1 MPRLKIIFGYLLLLA
16 ILLFSLFFVRREMEN
31 LARFDHQDVAWADSL
46 LALLRAKD
54 ANTLQ
59 LLRTLS
65 RINEEQLSTEEVE
78 HLFAT
83 QDSVFTQQRVQHRV
97 ITHRDT
103 VMTAPRK
110 KSFLKRLG
118 EVFVPSKQDTAIEVK
133 TSREYAVDTLLEA
146 YNPTDSLQERLRDV
160 VRQKQ
165 MENRTV
171 RRRKQ
176 RLQRLD
182 NELTARIDS
191 LLKSYEEE
199 TLERTRGEALR
210 QQEIRRQSARTI
222 GGIAAGAL
230 LLSVC
235 FLIVIGRD
243 IARNNRYRRQL
254 EEARSRAEEL
264 LKAREQLMLAITHDF
279 KAPLSSIMGYADL
292 LSCQATDE
300 QQRSC
305 LDNLKSSS
313 EHLLRLVTDLL
324 DFHRLDLHKA
334 ELHRVGFLPSQLL
347 DEVRLCFEPL
357 AAAKGIALHCE
368 VDAALAGRYI
378 SDPLRLRQILN
389 NLLSNAIKFTE
400 QGSVTLTA
408 RYTDRRLTLSV
419 ADTGKGM
426 QPADCRRIFQAF
438 TRLPGAQGKE
448 GFGLGLSIVHKLVQ
462 LLEGTIDVES
472 QPGKGSTF
480 TVCLPLYPV
489 ANKKDDGKEEKRETV
504 KTASAASAGKEE
516 QPPLPSAPSLK
527 RLLLIDDDRIQ
538 LQLTAAMLK
547 QGGLDSVACSQVDEL
562 LDALRTDR
570 FDLLLTDVQMPAMD
584 GFSLLELLRPFN
596 IPQARTLPVLAV
608 TARSDMRREEF
619 TSHGFAGCLY
629 KPFTLGE
636 LLREVGR
643 TGLLPTTTCD
653 APAPATPV
661 SAPAPAFDLSALT
674 AFSTDDPEASAAI
687 LQSFV
692 AETRQNADRL
702 RQAIDAR
709 DADAA
714 SAVAHKMLPVFTM
727 IGAEELCGYLR
738 RLEALRGHSFSEEAA
753 AWGASALAGVG
764 EVMAQSTTSCRLSSS
779 SGLS

>member
-31 LARFDHQDVAWADSL
+31 QARFDHQDVAWADSL

-103 VMTAPRK
+103 VMTPPRK

-133 TSREYAVDTLLEA
+133 TSREYAVDTLLEV

-222 GGIAAGAL
+222 GSIAAGAL
-230 LLSVC
+230 LLAVC

-305 LDNLKSSS
+305 LDNLKNSS

-334 ELHRVGFLPSQLL
+334 ELHRVGFHPSQLL

-408 RYTDRRLTLSV
+408 RYADHRLTLSV

-426 QPADCRRIFQAF
+426 QLADCRRIFQAF

-489 ANKKDDGKEEKRETV
+489 ADRKSEGKEEEGRKTV
-504 KTASAASAGKEE
+504 KTTSATNASEAG
-516 QPPLPSAPSLK
+516 QPPQPSAPSLK

-562 LDALRTDR
+562 LDALRTGR

-584 GFSLLELLRPFN
+584 GFSLLELLRASN

-636 LLREVGR
+636 LLREVER
-643 TGLLPTTTCD
+643 IGLLPAAACD
-653 APAPATPV
+653 VPAPASPAT
-661 SAPAPAFDLSALT
+661 APAFDLSALT
-674 AFSTDDPEASAAI
+674 AFSADDPEASAAI

-692 AETRQNADRL
+692 AETRQNAERL

-753 AWGASALAGVG
+753 GWGASALAGVG
-764 EVMAQSTTSCRLSSS
+764 EVMAQSTTSCLRSSS